1 MAPERRQFATRVPAD
16 NKESFIMPEEN
27 DAPQDAINDAPRDS
41 IGEEGRGVIQFIL
54 ELVRSGVA
62 ALRTV
67 ITSVVDT
74 GRNLVSAL
82 VEWVLNAITS
92 LVSSVAQRVLSR
104 IATEV

>member
-1 MAPERRQFATRVPAD
+1 
-16 NKESFIMPEEN
+16 MPEEN
-27 DAPQDAINDAPRDS
+27 GVAQEEVEETADLQD
-41 IGEEGRGVIQFIL
+41 EGRGVLQFIL
-54 ELVRSGVA
+54 DLVRTGVT

-82 VEWVLNAITS
+82 AEWVLNAISS
-92 LVSSVAQRVLSR
+92 LVTSVAQRAITR

>member
-1 MAPERRQFATRVPAD
+1 MVED
-16 NKESFIMPEEN
+16 N
-27 DAPQDAINDAPRDS
+27 DATQDT
-41 IGEEGRGVIQFIL
+41 GLEEGRGVLRFIL
-54 ELVRSGVA
+54 DLIRSGVT

-82 VEWVLNAITS
+82 VEWVLSAISS
-92 LVSSVAQRVLSR
+92 LVGSVAQRVITN